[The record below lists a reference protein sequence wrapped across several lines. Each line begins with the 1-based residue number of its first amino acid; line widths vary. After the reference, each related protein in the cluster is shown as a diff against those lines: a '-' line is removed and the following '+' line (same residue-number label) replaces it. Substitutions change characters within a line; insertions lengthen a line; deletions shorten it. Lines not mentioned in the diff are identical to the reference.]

1 MPNFSATAD
10 LHQTLMTTPIYGQKN
25 RPGPRW
31 LESGKVSDLIN
42 RVLEKREPDQ
52 ALHSITV
59 PLEAGFGKDVLH
71 FRDIQDFGKHPD
83 FPK

>member
-1 MPNFSATAD
+1 VPDFNANAD
-10 LHQTLMTTPIYGQKN
+10 LHQTVMTIPIYGQKN

-31 LESGKVSDLIN
+31 LESGKVGDLMN
-42 RVLEKREPDQ
+42 RVLNKHEPHQ
-52 ALHSITV
+52 ALYSITV

-71 FRDIQDFGKHPD
+71 FRDMQDFAKHPN